1 MPLLQIRG
9 SNGFFFRIF
18 AHCNKSDRAR
28 KREGIDDLGGCYGI
42 NEGKAILKQ
51 HLKKTVAFETEAQKE
66 TQTLPRRPRHH
77 RHQSETAKVNAAIQE
92 QPLRM

>member
-9 SNGFFFRIF
+9 SNGFFFRVF

-42 NEGKAILKQ
+42 NKGKAILKQ
-51 HLKKTVAFETEAQKE
+51 HLKRTVLFESGEQKE
-66 TQTLPRRPRHH
+66 AKTLPRRPRLH